1 MASELFTLFCFISAI
16 LISLN
21 IASSHAQLTTCFQQ
35 ENVLD
40 IVKTCHSEA
49 GGDVCLVCP
58 VKLSSTADVLWTRGN
73 SSIYAGTNKLVRD
86 VNLRINS
93 CSTDLS
99 SLRISNVTIKNV
111 NEKYYCQRITNAE
124 WNAGFILDI
133 IGKPVVTIT
142 KESIHA
148 SDKDVQ
154 ILMCKADGVLEP
166 ITLTWLVNGNV
177 EGTDIFHKIS
187 NHSVSSRY
195 SLTSVAR
202 NVSCTVDGLHIKTGF
217 ATLVLEHRHS
227 DANDSH
233 EFYDSSDD
241 DSDYILETTSGT
253 APVSTTNILVPMCI
267 LLILLSASAIVTAI
281 VISRKKRL
289 KRRRRDKMAQ
299 PLPKL
304 PKQVDE
310 NEEYVLYDTVKNE
323 EDFVYF
329 YGDSVVYHRTDI
341 VLSKSLPNSGRM
353 MRWIGSFQNA
363 NRPAFVASTLH
374 DASRNDWCEFRVFSQ
389 YLRNMPKHMNIVDIV
404 GCDTEKVPHYI
415 YMEYLTNGTLLDFLL
430 DTSKENDYST
440 AIYDK
445 RIRPFSLTRDARQL
459 ATFSS
464 QILEALMFLETVD
477 CDHLGICARKVLL
490 DNNTNCKLYDFNL
503 CSATTK
509 ILSNINLEVSPCL
522 KWFAPETI
530 VNREYSQNSN
540 IWSYAVF
547 MWEVFSMG
555 KTPFEKLDLEGLKS
569 AINIQP
575 PLPQNNNWPNVIN
588 TVITACL
595 RVDPDTRMKALEI
608 RESLDQFLDE
618 NKQDD
623 NEYSFYQ

>member
-133 IGKPVVTIT
+133 I
-142 KESIHA
+142 
-148 SDKDVQ
+148 
-154 ILMCKADGVLEP
+154 
-166 ITLTWLVNGNV
+166 
-177 EGTDIFHKIS
+177 
-187 NHSVSSRY
+187 
-195 SLTSVAR
+195 
-202 NVSCTVDGLHIKTGF
+202 
-217 ATLVLEHRHS
+217 
-227 DANDSH
+227 
-233 EFYDSSDD
+233 
-241 DSDYILETTSGT
+241 DYILETTSGT

-374 DASRNDWCEFRVFSQ
+374 EDASRNDWCEFRVFSQ

>member
-1 MASELFTLFCFISAI
+1 MPPRSLEMTLPRPY
-16 LISLN
+16 

-187 NHSVSSRY
+187 NHSVSSRLH
-195 SLTSVAR
+195 SR
-202 NVSCTVDGLHIKTGF
+202 NDF
-217 ATLVLEHRHS
+217 RHRP
-227 DANDSH
+227 
-233 EFYDSSDD
+233 E
-241 DSDYILETTSGT
+241 
-253 APVSTTNILVPMCI
+253 
-267 LLILLSASAIVTAI
+267 
-281 VISRKKRL
+281 
-289 KRRRRDKMAQ
+289 
-299 PLPKL
+299 
-304 PKQVDE
+304 
-310 NEEYVLYDTVKNE
+310 
-323 EDFVYF
+323 
-329 YGDSVVYHRTDI
+329 
-341 VLSKSLPNSGRM
+341 
-353 MRWIGSFQNA
+353 
-363 NRPAFVASTLH
+363 

-575 PLPQNNNWPNVIN
+575 PLPQ
-588 TVITACL
+588 
-595 RVDPDTRMKALEI
+595 
-608 RESLDQFLDE
+608 
-618 NKQDD
+618 KQQLAERHDD